1 MKLYYHPLS
10 PYSRKVRAA
19 LLYRDEPHE
28 LEVVDVRS
36 GALASPAFRALSP
49 FGKMPVLVTDD
60 GPMIET
66 SSIIEWLEE
75 RGPRRLLPRGTERVA
90 RHWDRIG
97 DLYLMDP
104 QSTLFFQ
111 PNTEAATE
119 ARATVHAAWRLFADR
134 LEGRAFVCGDLFTLG
149 DLSGAIATA
158 YLERLGE
165 EPPDVV
171 RAWRERIYAL
181 PALVQ
186 TTEEGEGELA
196 TALERRRARTDGS

>member
-10 PYSRKVRAA
+10 PYSRKARAA
-19 LLYRDEPHE
+19 LLHREDPHE
-28 LEVVDVRS
+28 VEIIDVRAGGLGS
-36 GALASPAFRALSP
+36 AAFLALSP

-60 GPMIET
+60 GPLIES

-90 RHWDRIG
+90 RHWDRLA
-97 DLYLMDP
+97 DLYLMEP

-119 ARATVHAAWRLFADR
+119 ARETAHKAWKLFADR
-134 LEGRAFVCGDLFTLG
+134 LETRPFVCGDLFTMG

-165 EPPDVV
+165 EPPSVV

-181 PALVQ
+181 PGLVQ
-186 TTEEGEGELA
+186 ATEEGEAELA
-196 TALERRRARTDGS
+196 GALERRRARMGG